1 MSCNTNI
8 ALKPV
13 VFKDT
18 WDGLTELSF
27 ESTGTSFASELS
39 LVRMF
44 FKDAEG
50 AVGLELS
57 SANGTITIDDATNW
71 QFTVNPV
78 SPMLLSIGQWL
89 WSIETTDDQGVIKT
103 RVFGSIEILNDAT
116 Q

>member
-1 MSCNTNI
+1 MTCNSNI
-8 ALKPV
+8 TLKPV

-18 WDGLTELSF
+18 WDGLTDCSF

-44 FKDAEG
+44 FKDADG
-50 AVGLELS
+50 TIGLELT
-57 SANGTITIDDATNW
+57 SANSTITIDDSTNW
-71 QFTVNPV
+71 RFTVNPV
-78 SPMLLSIGQWL
+78 SPMLLTIGNWY